1 MSRVIHTI
9 HKRGVLDNSNVE
21 ITAKYRQRRAL
32 SETTTYCS
40 RAKQKSNAYSLMYIF
55 EFMKSR
61 KVYYAMMLLLNRA

>member
-9 HKRGVLDNSNVE
+9 HKRGVLDNGNVE

-40 RAKQKSNAYSLMYIF
+40 RAKQKSNAYSLMYVHI
-55 EFMKSR
+55 
-61 KVYYAMMLLLNRA
+61 